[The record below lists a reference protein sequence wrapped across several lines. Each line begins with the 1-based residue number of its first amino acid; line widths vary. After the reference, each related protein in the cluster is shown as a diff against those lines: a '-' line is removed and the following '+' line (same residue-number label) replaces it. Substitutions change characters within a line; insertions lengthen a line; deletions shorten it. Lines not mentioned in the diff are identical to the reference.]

1 MLEKLKEQGLNK
13 NERLKS
19 KKNTGL
25 LFKNGDSL
33 FSFPFK
39 LVYKWLEEGSDKNSV
54 QLLVSV
60 PKKKFKNAVDRN
72 LLRRRIKE
80 AFRKNKTEIDITN
93 VNKPLAIAIIY
104 THHEIRDFN
113 DLQKRLTLILRK
125 LNLQLH
131 SNS

>member
-19 KKNTGL
+19 KKDTDF

-39 LVYKWLEEGSDKNSV
+39 LVYNWLEEESDKNSV

-60 PKKKFKNAVDRN
+60 PKRKFKKAVDRN
-72 LLRRRIKE
+72 LLRRRIKD
-80 AFRKNKTEIDITN
+80 AFRKNKTEIDISN
-93 VNKPLAIAIIY
+93 FNKHLAVAIMY

-125 LNLQLH
+125 LNLQLQ

>member
-60 PKKKFKNAVDRN
+60 PKRKFKNAVDRN

-93 VNKPLAIAIIY
+93 VNKPLAKAIV
-104 THHEIRDFN
+104 
-113 DLQKRLTLILRK
+113 
-125 LNLQLH
+125 
-131 SNS
+131 